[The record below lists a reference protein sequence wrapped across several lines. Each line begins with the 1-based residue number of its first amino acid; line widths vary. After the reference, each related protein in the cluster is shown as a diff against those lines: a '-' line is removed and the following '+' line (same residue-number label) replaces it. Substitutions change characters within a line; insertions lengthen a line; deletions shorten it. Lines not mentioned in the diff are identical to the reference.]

1 MKETCGKT
9 WKKSQNIMKLIVAP
23 RSLSSLEFL
32 IFIIST
38 SACLNLLSTM
48 RSINY
53 RGQIAQETLQNK
65 YL

>member
-1 MKETCGKT
+1 
-9 WKKSQNIMKLIVAP
+9 MKLIVAP
-23 RSLSSLEFL
+23 RSLISMEFL

-38 SACLNLLSTM
+38 FACLNLLSTM

-53 RGQIAQETLQNK
+53 CGQIAQETLQNN

>member
-1 MKETCGKT
+1 
-9 WKKSQNIMKLIVAP
+9 MKLIVAP
-23 RSLSSLEFL
+23 HSLSSLEFL

-48 RSINY
+48 TSVNY